1 MKNIHEGWKTTVL
14 GIVLIVCGVG
24 YIAGSLYYKSEIE
37 AIVLSIL
44 FLSGG
49 GLVLAPDTVIEA
61 AKNIITKKSKNL

>member
-1 MKNIHEGWKTTVL
+1 MKNIIKSWKTTVL

-24 YIAGSLYYKSEIE
+24 YIAGSLYYKAEVE
-37 AIVLSIL
+37 AMVLCIL

-61 AKNIITKKSKNL
+61 AKNLITKKSKNL